1 MVNTLIDLKGLTRSI
16 KALVYGIEWLIVDKF
31 VDDEK
36 TKNILR
42 DLLCDRMSLI
52 HEYAENKGSFFV
64 RTVIAVLLFALFFIM
79 DYRNEKFGTVDSQV
93 VVNEVQKNLLSK

>member
-1 MVNTLIDLKGLTRSI
+1 MLFIMNNVEKRRLRLLQETRKNYSDTYAPPAIHPRFQSTNHSI
-16 KALVYGIEWLIVDKF
+16 YGH
-31 VDDEK
+31 DE
-36 TKNILR
+36 
-42 DLLCDRMSLI
+42 
-52 HEYAENKGSFFV
+52 HEYVENKGSFFV